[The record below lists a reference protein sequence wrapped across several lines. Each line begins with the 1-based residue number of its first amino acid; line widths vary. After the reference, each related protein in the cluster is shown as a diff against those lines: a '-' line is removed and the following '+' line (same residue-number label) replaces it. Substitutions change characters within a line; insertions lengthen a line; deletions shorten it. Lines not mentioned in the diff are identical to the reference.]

1 MTPLRQRFI
10 EDMCLQGLSPKTQ
23 KSYLLNVV
31 VLSRHFNK
39 SPKDLCT
46 EDLRSYFVYL
56 TKEKHFAPNTLGQHL
71 YAIKFIWEKTLSR
84 EWELSSSIKKKRSL
98 KLPVILSVE
107 EVNKLINSIYDANH
121 RMAFK
126 LIYNCGLRSSEALYL
141 KPEHVDLD
149 RQVLH
154 IHNGKGNKDR
164 IVPFPR
170 ILKEQL
176 QEMLKHH
183 SRTDYVF
190 PSRSNHTRPC
200 CQTLWQ
206 MLIKKCCKQCGII
219 KKVSLHSLRHSYATH
234 LFERGV
240 DISIIQ
246 KLLGHKHISSTQIY
260 THLTKKTDDI
270 VRAVVDHLLIPAEE
284 NV

>member
-10 EDMCLQGLSPKTQ
+10 EDMCLQGLAPKTQ

-39 SPKDLCT
+39 SPEELCT
-46 EDLRSYFVYL
+46 KDLRSYFVYL
-56 TKEKHFAPNTLGQHL
+56 TKEKQFAPNTIGQHL
-71 YAIKFIWEKTLSR
+71 GAIKFIWEKTLSR
-84 EWELSSSIKKKRSL
+84 EWELSTSIKKKRSL

-126 LIYNCGLRSSEALYL
+126 LIYNCGLRLSEALYL

-149 RQVLH
+149 RMVLH
-154 IHNGKGNKDR
+154 IHNSKGNRDR
-164 IVPFPR
+164 IIPFPVT
-170 ILKEQL
+170 LKEQL
-176 QEMLKHH
+176 KEMLKHH
-183 SRTDYVF
+183 SRTDYMF
-190 PSRSNHTRPC
+190 PSKSNHTRPC
-200 CQTLWQ
+200 CDALWQ
-206 MLIKKCCKQCGII
+206 KIMKKCCKQLGII
-219 KKVSLHSLRHSYATH
+219 KAVSLHSLRHSYATH

-240 DISIIQ
+240 DITIIQ
-246 KLLGHKHISSTQIY
+246 KLLGHKHISTTQIY
-260 THLTKKTDDI
+260 THLTRKTDDI

-284 NV
+284 KE